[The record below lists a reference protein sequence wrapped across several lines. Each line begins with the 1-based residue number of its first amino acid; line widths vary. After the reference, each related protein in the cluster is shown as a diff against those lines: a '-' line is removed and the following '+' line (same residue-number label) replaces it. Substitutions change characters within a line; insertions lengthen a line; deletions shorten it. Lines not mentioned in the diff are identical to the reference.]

1 MVERR
6 AIELIPK
13 EVEAAK
19 GREVL
24 LKRLRLFSF
33 GFFLLC
39 FLIAGGIFGFSWTL
53 STQLNN
59 LKQESSKQEAQI
71 AQFAEVEFK
80 VLGLSDKSAALSTI
94 LTQRDYFSLGL
105 SAVNASR
112 PSNLRVTGFDV
123 QKDKDI
129 VTINGE
135 TSSYVVLATFMQ
147 NLVDPNKGGVLF
159 IDAVLSSVN
168 LNSATGTAEF
178 VIEATIQKN
187 GFKKPLD
194 SEEGA

>member
-6 AIELIPK
+6 TIELIPK
-13 EVEAAK
+13 EVESAK

-24 LKRLRLFSF
+24 LKRLRLSSF
-33 GFFLLC
+33 GFFLFC

-53 STQLNN
+53 STQLSN

-105 SAVNASR
+105 SAVSASQ
-112 PSNLRVTGFDV
+112 PSNLKVTGFDA

-135 TSSYVVLATFMQ
+135 TTSYVTLASFLQ
-147 NLVDPNKGGVLF
+147 NLVDADKGGVLF
-159 IDAVLSSVN
+159 TDAALSSVN
-168 LNSATGTAEF
+168 LNSATGTAGF
-178 VIEATIQKN
+178 VIEATIQKD
-187 GFKKPLD
+187 GLKKPLN
-194 SEEGA
+194 SEGGE